1 MLQVSFLEKFIGEMG
16 LDPHDDKPLFWD
28 ADEER
33 IIRAIII
40 DGDTSWTKI
49 KENTGLPSEALNVKL
64 RGLLS
69 RNIVHKSDHYWVDSG
84 IREMYRRFNVEA
96 AGDVVLRSVRE
107 VSVTRVEKEALLGT
121 LVNIDGIRG
130 GCKLLECR
138 QLFLEGHH
146 LGHITE
152 RLISR
157 SLKVVRVVNPFVEEC
172 TLSESL
178 RSASR
183 GGRQVV
189 LITRPPEAASDC
201 GLPLKEVYHRALR
214 EDGITLAYNRDV
226 HAKIVVVDRAAA
238 IVSSMNF
245 FPSSA
250 SGVTWE
256 AGIIT
261 IDEDVVAFIDKMI
274 HNLLRRP
281 KTVFA
286 L

>member
-1 MLQVSFLEKFIGEMG
+1 MG
-16 LDPHDDKPLFWD
+16 LEAHEDEPLSWD
-28 ADEER
+28 ADEEK
-33 IIRAIII
+33 IIRAIVI
-40 DGDTSWTKI
+40 DGETSWTKI
-49 KENTGLPSEALNVKL
+49 KESTGLPSETLNVKL
-64 RGLLS
+64 RELLS
-69 RNIVHKSDHYWVDSG
+69 RNMIHKSDHYWVDSG
-84 IREMYRRFNVEA
+84 IREMYRRYNVEN
-96 AGDVVLRSVRE
+96 AGDAALRSVKE
-107 VSVTRVEKEALLGT
+107 VPVSRVEKEALLGT
-121 LVNIDGIRG
+121 LVNTDGIRG
-130 GCKLLECR
+130 GYKLLECR
-138 QLFLEGHH
+138 QLFIEGHH

-157 SLKVVRVVNPFVEEC
+157 SSKVVRVVNPFVEEC
-172 TLSESL
+172 MVSESL

-183 GGRQVV
+183 EGREVV
-189 LITRPPEAASDC
+189 LITRPPESTSDC
-201 GLPLKEVYHRALR
+201 GVPLKEVYHRVLR
-214 EDGITLAYNRDV
+214 EDGIILAYNRDV

-245 FPSSA
+245 FPASA

-286 L
+286 F